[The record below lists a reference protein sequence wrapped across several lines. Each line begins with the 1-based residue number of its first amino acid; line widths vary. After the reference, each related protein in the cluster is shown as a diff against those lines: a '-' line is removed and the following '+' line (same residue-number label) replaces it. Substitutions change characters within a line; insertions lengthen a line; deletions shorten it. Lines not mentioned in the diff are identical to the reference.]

1 MKKKIFPC
9 IWIICV
15 VTFELKHIGEV
26 EFISKDILGYE
37 PRSLRS
43 IDEKKW
49 GRKSRASIPLIT
61 FINCV

>member
-1 MKKKIFPC
+1 
-9 IWIICV
+9 

-43 IDEKKW
+43 IDEKK
-49 GRKSRASIPLIT
+49 
-61 FINCV
+61 